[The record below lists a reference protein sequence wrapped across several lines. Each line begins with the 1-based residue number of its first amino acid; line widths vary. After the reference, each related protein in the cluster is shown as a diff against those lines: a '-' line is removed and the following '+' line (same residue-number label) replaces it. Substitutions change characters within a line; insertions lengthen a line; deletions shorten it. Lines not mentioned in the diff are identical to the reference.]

1 MFGYSLA
8 NQSSTLVKFQISKRQ
23 GLQKI
28 KILGWGDDSI
38 MLRGFVTLHKY
49 EERPEFKCTKVTQG
63 GKHPSAAGKQIQQ
76 HHWNLLAT
84 NLILDSARPYFT
96 AMRCRVINRAHK
108 GKQQLKNIQG
118 CSLTSIHKHTHTCTY
133 THTNK

>member
-49 EERPEFKCTKVTQG
+49 EERPEFKCTKVTQRG
-63 GKHPSAAGKQIQQ
+63 EASQCRRETDTTALLELAG
-76 HHWNLLAT
+76 
-84 NLILDSARPYFT
+84 Y
-96 AMRCRVINRAHK
+96 
-108 GKQQLKNIQG
+108 QLN
-118 CSLTSIHKHTHTCTY
+118 SRFS
-133 THTNK
+133 